1 MYRSRSAISYDILH
15 GLDISPNKSTMFAY
29 LSYFPPPPPIMPGPP
44 PQRSWTCSAQSL
56 SSSSC
61 FISDDL
67 NPSSLRQYIP
77 IIQTNQSF
85 LSTNTSHISNSTHQN
100 LKSLS
105 LLDFFQNQLT
115 FILLLIIFLSI
126 SFFVILLLLLFLY
139 IQRLRRRQLRS
150 NRHIET
156 NNNNNNLELNN
167 NTKNQKFYYR
177 LMPYRQ
183 KHRKRAISLRNPPEA
198 NNILRLSN
206 HDSPVLEVKR
216 LSKMIA
222 TQRNNTDE
230 QEEAL

>member
-1 MYRSRSAISYDILH
+1 ML
-15 GLDISPNKSTMFAY
+15 TY
-29 LSYFPPPPPIMPGPP
+29 LSYFPPPPPFMPGPP

-56 SSSSC
+56 LSTSC

-77 IIQTNQSF
+77 IIQTNQSV
-85 LSTNTSHISNSTHQN
+85 LSRNTSMNSNSTHSN
-100 LKSLS
+100 IKSLS

-126 SFFVILLLLLFLY
+126 VFFVILLLLLFFY
-139 IQRLRRRQLRS
+139 IQRLRQRQLTS
-150 NRHIET
+150 NSHIET
-156 NNNNNNLELNN
+156 NNNNNSELNN
-167 NTKNQKFYYR
+167 NKNEKVYFR
-177 LMPYRQ
+177 LTPYRK
-183 KHRKRAISLRNPPEA
+183 KHRRRSIGLRNLSEG

-216 LSKMIA
+216 LSKTIA
-222 TQRNNTDE
+222 IPRNNPDE